1 MALFRAAVITVS
13 DSSFLGKRADAS
25 GPSIVGILDRNGF
38 SVIRTALV
46 PDEKQ
51 LIIDALLA
59 AAASKAELI
68 ITTGGTG
75 FSPQDITPEATLEVI
90 ERQAP
95 GIAEAIRRNGAEYT
109 PRAFLSRGIAGIRGS
124 SLIIN
129 LPGSPKAVEEALS
142 FILPILGHGLE
153 ILSGGAGNCA
163 R

>member
-59 AAASKAELI
+59 AEASKAELI

-90 ERQAP
+90 EEKRGRVYSQSFFIARYRGNP
-95 GIAEAIRRNGAEYT
+95 GK
-109 PRAFLSRGIAGIRGS
+109 LSYNQS
-124 SLIIN
+124 S
-129 LPGSPKAVEEALS
+129 
-142 FILPILGHGLE
+142 GL
-153 ILSGGAGNCA
+153 A
-163 R
+163 